1 DRNHRNV
8 QSNLYSSSV
17 CVRPWTG
24 YKGRFLSIVFDNVF
38 KTRHPIPRPQKK
50 LFQQTLVILPIGRVG
65 R

>member
-1 DRNHRNV
+1 MLLDRNHRNV

-38 KTRHPIPRPQKK
+38 KTRHPTPCPQEK
-50 LFQQTLVILPIGRVG
+50 LF
-65 R
+65 